1 MNRQLASALVA
12 AANRNWTGAVL
23 ARDKRTGSEA
33 SIYVYE
39 GGIYS
44 VELDDFEPSFVS
56 RLIAAGIIDAA
67 RLASVRPSLDR
78 DTANH
83 MVGRIV
89 VDCGWISVDRL
100 AEYHR
105 EYLLAGL
112 GGVLGSGSLR
122 IRESKNEITSRFC
135 ILPTSIGELVSEID
149 IRRIQL
155 DRASS
160 ALAGNHHAGSCVL
173 RVMRSTAGVSNGSPE
188 LDAFMRAVDGVR
200 SVDGVAAMCGFTRAE
215 AVFHASVLTTAGVV
229 VMAATG
235 ESPEQARTLR
245 VPEDFGMLTVAPGLK
260 DAVAPTL
267 QVASIAPDDRA
278 RTEPNAPRRSTRR
291 SGAWAETVPLA
302 RPMTPPRDLSTQVI
316 ARPADDRSAQ

>member
-1 MNRQLASALVA
+1 MNRKLVETLVS
-12 AANRNWTGAVL
+12 AANREWTGAVL
-23 ARDKRTGSEA
+23 ARDKKTGSEA
-33 SIYVYE
+33 SIYLFE
-39 GGIYS
+39 GGIYA
-44 VELDDFEPSFVS
+44 VELDDYEPSFVS
-56 RLIAAGIIDAA
+56 RLIAAGHIDAA

-112 GGVLGSGSLR
+112 GAVLERDSLR
-122 IRESKNEITSRFC
+122 IRESKNEITSRLC
-135 ILPTSIGELVSEID
+135 ILPSSIGALVSEIE
-149 IRRIQL
+149 IRRMQL

-173 RVMRSTAGVSNGSPE
+173 RVMRSSAGVTNGSCE

-200 SVDGVAAMCGFTRAE
+200 SVDEVAAMCGFTRAE
-215 AVFHASVLTTAGVV
+215 AVFHASVLTTAGVAV
-229 VMAATG
+229 VAAAA
-235 ESPEQARTLR
+235 EPPVQAGRLR
-245 VPEDFGMLTVAPGLK
+245 VPEDFGMLAVTPGLPVR
-260 DAVAPTL
+260 DTSRL
-267 QVASIAPDDRA
+267 QVASSEPGLPEQPAPS
-278 RTEPNAPRRSTRR
+278 RTPRR

-302 RPMTPPRDLSTQVI
+302 RPKAPPRGLTTEVI
-316 ARPADDRSAQ
+316 PRPPAGQSVP

>member
-1 MNRQLASALVA
+1 MNRKLVEALVS
-12 AANRNWTGAVL
+12 AANRDWTGAVL
-23 ARDKRTGSEA
+23 ARDKKTGSEA
-33 SIYVYE
+33 SVFIYE

-44 VELDDFEPSFVS
+44 VELDDYEPSFVS
-56 RLIAAGIIDAA
+56 RLIAAGHIDAA

-112 GGVLGSGSLR
+112 GAVLGRDSLR
-122 IRESKNEITSRFC
+122 IRESKNEITPRWC
-135 ILPTSIGELVSEID
+135 ILPTSIGALVPEIE
-149 IRRIQL
+149 IRQMQL

-173 RVMRSTAGVSNGSPE
+173 RVMRSSSGISNGSPE

-200 SVDGVAAMCGFTRAE
+200 SVDEGAAMCGFTRAE
-215 AVFHASVLTTAGVV
+215 AVFYASVLTTAGVAAV
-229 VMAATG
+229 AATA
-235 ESPEQARTLR
+235 EPPTQARSLR
-245 VPEDFGMLTVAPGLK
+245 VPEDFGMLTVTPGHR
-260 DAVAPTL
+260 AQEPARL
-267 QVASIAPDDRA
+267 QVGAPEAGLHGQPDS
-278 RTEPNAPRRSTRR
+278 PAPRRTPRR
-291 SGAWAETVPLA
+291 SGAWAETI
-302 RPMTPPRDLSTQVI
+302 PMTRPKAPSRDLTTEVI
-316 ARPADDRSAQ
+316 ARPTADWSAP